1 MKSLFRFKSIICL
14 SFPKSLIGNLYFL
27 RPPIKDFGG
36 DMKRILL
43 CLLYLCP
50 SLLLAEVTES
60 YSKKSVQVGEESVL
74 EVKFQTGDVVEWS
87 LPAKG
92 FFYSEKDAETPIGEL
107 KEITQTTTELKFTYV
122 YFEPGKFTAKLSW
135 KNANGEV
142 AQSQEALEVK
152 SVLADEK
159 EPLDIAEPI
168 AFSGQY
174 IVRLLTF
181 ILIGLAVVTGLAY
194 LLFYFNN
201 KKKAAIKD
209 ALFEKLDVE
218 ENVDYYK
225 KQLENMLLNAELSH
239 KEFIFHLSGYIKER
253 IGSKLQTSIMHLTQT
268 ELHDILQTDYR
279 VANVE
284 LLSID
289 NYFNSVKYMPN
300 EEQITR
306 DNALALVKYWDKIL
320 AR

>member
-1 MKSLFRFKSIICL
+1 MKYIYILFFVPTL
-14 SFPKSLIGNLYFL
+14 VF
-27 RPPIKDFGG
+27 
-36 DMKRILL
+36 
-43 CLLYLCP
+43 
-50 SLLLAEVTES
+50 AEVTES
-60 YSKKSVQVGEESVL
+60 YTKKSVQVGEESVL
-74 EVKFQTGDVVEWS
+74 EVKFQTGDVAEWN
-87 LPAKG
+87 LPTKG
-92 FFYSEKDAETPIGEL
+92 FLYSDKDTETPIGEL
-107 KEITQTTTELKFTYV
+107 KEISQTTTELKFTYV

-135 KNANGEV
+135 KNASGEV

-168 AFSGQY
+168 VFSGQY

-209 ALFEKLDVE
+209 ALFEKLEVDQS
-218 ENVDYYK
+218 VDYYK
-225 KQLENMLLNAELSH
+225 KQLENMLLNSELSH
-239 KEFIFHLSGYIKER
+239 KEFIFHLTGYIKER
-253 IGSKLQTSIMHLTQT
+253 IGFKLQSSIMHLTQT
-268 ELHDILQTDYR
+268 ELHEILQTEYR

-300 EEQITR
+300 EEKITR
-306 DNALALVKYWDKIL
+306 DNALSLIKYWDKIL